1 MMDASAN
8 AMNVPNAVYAD
19 GPRLVADIGG
29 THARFALERGPGQWG
44 ESATLAT
51 ATHATIE
58 QAIHSFLTQAGAS
71 EVRHA
76 VIAIALP
83 VTGDIIH
90 MTNHH
95 WRFSID
101 ELRQRLGLT
110 TLLIV
115 NDFAA
120 LAMSLAGLTDQE
132 RLCVQ
137 PGRALGLA
145 RASAL
150 KAVTGPGS
158 GLGVAA
164 VVPGGPRGSGL
175 PLASEGGHV
184 SYAPQDGRE
193 RHVVA
198 HARERFGHVSAER
211 LISGPG
217 LSLIH
222 FALHGLELTP
232 AEISAAAQSGDVA
245 ARASLECMFGMFGN
259 FAGNLALTLGCL
271 GGLYVAGG
279 VVPANLECFMQ
290 SAFLER
296 FLDKGRFRDWLSAV
310 PVWVITAE
318 RPALGGAALMLQEHI
333 VGLQSDSR
341 QTVDGR

>member
-1 MMDASAN
+1 MTHPGAASFSLSS
-8 AMNVPNAVYAD
+8 PLHAD

-29 THARFALERGPGQWG
+29 THARFALERGHAHWG

-51 ATHATIE
+51 AAHSTID
-58 QAIHSFLTQAGAS
+58 QAIRTFFAQVGAT

-76 VIAIALP
+76 VLAIALP
-83 VTGDIIH
+83 VTGDVIH

-95 WRFSID
+95 WHFSID
-101 ELRQRLGLT
+101 DLRQRLGLT
-110 TLLIV
+110 TLLVV

-120 LAMSLAGLTDQE
+120 LAMSLSSLSTRE
-132 RLCVQ
+132 RVCVQ
-137 PGRALGLA
+137 AGNPRS
-145 RASAL
+145 SAL
-150 KAVTGPGS
+150 MAVTGPGS

-164 VVPGGPRGSGL
+164 ALPGGARGSTL

-184 SYAPQDGRE
+184 SYAPQDDRE
-193 RHVVA
+193 RHVVD
-198 HARERFGHVSAER
+198 HARARFGHVSAER

-222 FALHGLELTP
+222 QALHGLEAAP
-232 AEISAAAQSGDVA
+232 ADISVAAQAGDGR

-259 FAGNLALTLGCL
+259 FAGNLALTLGCH

-310 PVWVITAE
+310 PVWVITAD
-318 RPALGGAALMLQEHI
+318 RPALAGAALMLRQHI
-333 VGLQSDSR
+333 ASSAAVLQ
-341 QTVDGR
+341 QPADGH